1 MSHPDYQGRLRQEIA
16 AWRGPN
22 QETNLLHT
30 RPGWLDRFRQEVAN
44 YRDPNQL
51 PPPSLFTD
59 PKTPPAPTPTD
70 NSYAELI
77 TETFSAFGVPVEV
90 IGSEVGPRLT
100 QYYLRPQS
108 INGRRA
114 KIKAIKALNDDLA
127 LALGKRTTITNR
139 PGKLILEIPNDEFE
153 NVTMGDIIESEQF
166 REMISAGG
174 LPLALGKDTSGKPVV
189 VDLTKMPHLLI
200 AGATGSGKSVC
211 MNALISSLLTAYS
224 PKKLNFLMIDPK
236 MVELVPY
243 DGIRHLVKP
252 VIKDM
257 ANASNALEWAV
268 SQMEVRYKQLS
279 EVRKRNIKGYN
290 KWASENGK
298 ELMPYLVIVID
309 ELADLMVQYK
319 DEVETAVTR
328 LAQMARAVG
337 IHLILA
343 TQRPTVDVVT
353 GLIKANVPAR
363 IAFGVSSGVNSRV
376 ILDQKGAE
384 HLLGLGDSLYLAPDA
399 SQPIRVQ
406 GSFVSDSEIDK
417 LVEHWSSQ

>member
-1 MSHPDYQGRLRQEIA
+1 MISENLLDKFRQEILA
-16 AWRGPN
+16 HRHPTEQPSTPWS
-22 QETNLLHT
+22 LLSK
-30 RPGWLDRFRQEVAN
+30 FQQEVAN
-44 YRDPNQL
+44 YRDPNKL
-51 PPPSLFTD
+51 PDLTIFAKALANEISPP
-59 PKTPPAPTPTD
+59 D
-70 NSYAELI
+70 NETTELI
-77 TETFSAFGVPVEV
+77 TETFSAFNVPVEV
-90 IGSEVGPRLT
+90 IGHEVGPRLT

-108 INGRRA
+108 ANGKRA
-114 KIKAIKALNDDLA
+114 KISAIKALNDDLA
-127 LALGKRTTITNR
+127 LALGKSTTITNR
-139 PGKLILEIPNDEFE
+139 PGKLILEIPRDEFS
-153 NVTMGDIIESEQF
+153 NVTMGDITQSGSF
-166 REMISAGG
+166 REIVSAGG
-174 LPLALGKDTSGKPVV
+174 LPLALGKDTSGQPVV
-189 VDLTKMPHLLI
+189 ADLAKMPHLLI
-200 AGATGSGKSVC
+200 AGATGKGKSVC
-211 MNALISSLLTAYS
+211 INALISSLLTAYT
-224 PKKLNFLMIDPK
+224 PQQLNFLMIDPK

-268 SQMEVRYKQLS
+268 RQMEARYTQLS
-279 EVRKRNIKGYN
+279 EARKRNIKGYN

-298 ELMPYLVIVID
+298 DLMAYLVIVID

-363 IAFGVSSGVNSRV
+363 IAFGVSSGTDSRV

-384 HLLGLGDSLYLAPDA
+384 HLLGLGDSLYLAPNA

-417 LVEHWSSQ
+417 LVEHWSE